1 MPLGGIFLQGAPW
14 QAQAEE
20 GVELAEISQFLQGCG
35 VVYALLWQRGNVV
48 WGPVLPTFWFQHRG
62 AGTYPEW
69 DIPVA
74 SVGCSLAAGDSLLLA
89 MALPEISGVE
99 GLPCQGRVVISCSKL
114 CGHPTGAQTAERDR
128 EALVRHR
135 QRLIHRLFCQSR
147 DSCRAFF
154 FFSVFPHAESSSNIS
169 LYVLTFI

>member
-1 MPLGGIFLQGAPW
+1 MPLGGIFLQGAPC

-48 WGPVLPTFWFQHRG
+48 WGPVLPTFWFQQRG

-89 MALPEISGVE
+89 MALPEVSGVE
-99 GLPCQGRVVISCSKL
+99 GLPCQGRVVIACSKL
-114 CGHPTGAQTAERDR
+114 CGHPTGAQTAEQDR
-128 EALVRHR
+128 EALVRHS

-147 DSCRAFF
+147 DSCKAFF
-154 FFSVFPHAESSSNIS
+154 SFPFSHMQRAAPIF
-169 LYVLTFI
+169 LYTC

>member
-35 VVYALLWQRGNVV
+35 VVYALLWQQGNVV
-48 WGPVLPTFWFQHRG
+48 WGPVLPTFWFQQRG

-74 SVGCSLAAGDSLLLA
+74 SVGCLLAAGCWLWLCQRYQEL
-89 MALPEISGVE
+89 E

-147 DSCRAFF
+147 DSCKAFF

>member
-48 WGPVLPTFWFQHRG
+48 WGPVLPTFWFQQRG

-89 MALPEISGVE
+89 MALPEISGV
-99 GLPCQGRVVISCSKL
+99 GGFALSGQGCYFLQQTLWASHRSPDRGAGPGGACQ
-114 CGHPTGAQTAERDR
+114 TQTA
-128 EALVRHR
+128 
-135 QRLIHRLFCQSR
+135 FN
-147 DSCRAFF
+147 
-154 FFSVFPHAESSSNIS
+154 SSI
-169 LYVLTFI
+169 VLPEP